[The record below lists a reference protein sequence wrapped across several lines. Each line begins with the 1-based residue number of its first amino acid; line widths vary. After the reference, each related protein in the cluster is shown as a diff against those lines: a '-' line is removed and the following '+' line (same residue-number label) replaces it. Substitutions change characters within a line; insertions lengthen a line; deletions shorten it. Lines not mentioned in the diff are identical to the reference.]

1 MAQWPAGQ
9 YLKVKG
15 KNPLKM
21 VFFGSSGHF
30 DDPPGGL
37 SPALAPFA
45 DRDLAGGA
53 LIPYKVREAVRVAAL
68 AVAIV
73 AGVSRTVRRGGRH
86 SDRIRVFLGLDLNDE
101 LRIGNA
107 HLHALVFVPFPVVV
121 AE

>member
-37 SPALAPFA
+37 SPDLAPFA
-45 DRDLAGGA
+45 DQDLAGGA
-53 LIPYKVREAVRVAAL
+53 LIPVKECEAVRVAAL
-68 AVAIV
+68 AVALV

-86 SDRIRVFLGLDLNDE
+86 SARIRVFLGLDLTAA

-107 HLHALVFVPFPVVV
+107 CLHARVFVPLPV
-121 AE
+121 